1 MAVVM
6 CLAIPARIIEI
17 DGVRARVDVLGNVRD
32 ANLALIADVRVG
44 DYILLHAGF
53 AIQKLEAEDAQ
64 NTLRVFEE
72 LGQVSDAMPRC

>member
-6 CLAIPARIIEI
+6 CLAIPARITKVN
-17 DGVRARVDVLGNVRD
+17 GGRATVDILGNIRD
-32 ANLALIADVRVG
+32 ANLALIEDARVG

-64 NTLRVFEE
+64 ETLRAFEE
-72 LGQVSDAMPRC
+72 LGQTWDENALP